1 MSRKDRKSNPDLTA
15 EWRMEQDQIK
25 NGQNPNPTPYQ
36 FSNNNFDNSYP
47 YYQQP
52 QQNIPPY
59 NAPKPGADYYG
70 FDNKKE
76 TSNVQNEQ
84 NKSRVK
90 QNQKKEDD
98 IEKQYRSAQRK
109 RYFLRGLLIL
119 INLGLLSY
127 VCLSVVGIIFDSQG
141 NNEKNIDAYITLK
154 GKNKKDSQKIYDRL
168 LDEKEVSTFN
178 DYGILGDDLYLSN
191 YSLKNT
197 SSFQEFYFSRIDNVK
212 DNEDFYWARMEKL
225 NFSNFEPGDY
235 ALTTNLA
242 NKYPLKYNGNSSIYQ
257 TFYSLP
263 NSSGERREITI
274 KGNKVS
280 PIFLISVNVIT
291 ELPEFWYDVVYYAD
305 RDSEIPNIDRIT
317 SKVAYKDEGMQSVYL
332 TNANYAIDLSGTD
345 NFSSK
350 YTALEGFTVDDNNNF
365 IKEIGGYLT
374 GANSLVDDKSSVLN
388 SIYKNDHLGK
398 KVFTLKNDDNIDIKT
413 DNINKIL
420 SAK

>member
-1 MSRKDRKSNPDLTA
+1 M
-15 EWRMEQDQIK
+15 
-25 NGQNPNPTPYQ
+25 
-36 FSNNNFDNSYP
+36 
-47 YYQQP
+47 
-52 QQNIPPY
+52 
-59 NAPKPGADYYG
+59 
-70 FDNKKE
+70 
-76 TSNVQNEQ
+76 
-84 NKSRVK
+84 
-90 QNQKKEDD
+90 
-98 IEKQYRSAQRK
+98 
-109 RYFLRGLLIL
+109 
-119 INLGLLSY
+119 
-127 VCLSVVGIIFDSQG
+127 
-141 NNEKNIDAYITLK
+141 
-154 GKNKKDSQKIYDRL
+154 
-168 LDEKEVSTFN
+168 DEKEVSTFN

-317 SKVAYKDEGMQSVYL
+317 SKVVYKDEGMQSVYL

-388 SIYKNDHLGK
+388 SIYKM
-398 KVFTLKNDDNIDIKT
+398 II
-413 DNINKIL
+413 
-420 SAK
+420 